1 LVFKFFCCFNK
12 NNINANGLLHVVHN
26 SESRRARI
34 DLLTFIESADP
45 NYPKLGVFTAVIK
58 KKSKMLGSV
67 INQIILS
74 DATIRVL
81 ICQRLL

>member
-1 LVFKFFCCFNK
+1 MGCYMLFITRNLDV
-12 NNINANGLLHVVHN
+12 L
-26 SESRRARI
+26 

-45 NYPKLGVFTAVIK
+45 SYPKLGVFTAVIK

-81 ICQRLL
+81 IFQRLL